1 MKGKVA
7 IRASR
12 ANILA
17 SENDLTK
24 IENSLASNDD
34 EPDIGKIDGRNIS
47 PIVGKPPGQT
57 PVRAAKVMQSAK
69 SIRKD
74 PV

>member
-1 MKGKVA
+1 MKEKALVKGKVA

-12 ANILA
+12 ANIIA

-24 IENSLASNDD
+24 LTSSLASEED

-47 PIVGKPPGQT
+47 PIVSKPPG
-57 PVRAAKVMQSAK
+57 
-69 SIRKD
+69 
-74 PV
+74 